1 MLNDYYCTRHS
12 RAPHLRASR
21 PLDQWPGCR
30 GRGRTVTLCSFDT
43 HTNTLLCSI
52 SLHDIWS
59 NIYLQSIFRP
69 LSCSDIHWYWIKW
82 AANSHKGISEGS
94 LGIMFSTIQKKGFRP
109 NCPTISFAT
118 KSKRRPLVDC
128 RGCRLMPQAIPGTA
142 FSQLPPPCLKI

>member
-1 MLNDYYCTRHS
+1 MAPGKGLSVKVLMLESLSRSPEILPSSTDNRSFCTRHS

-69 LSCSDIHWYWIKW
+69 FELLGYPLGTLNSRDVGSGYQLSTRLIIRYPSLCTW
-82 AANSHKGISEGS
+82 ALNP
-94 LGIMFSTIQKKGFRP
+94 Q
-109 NCPTISFAT
+109 
-118 KSKRRPLVDC
+118 KSKL
-128 RGCRLMPQAIPGTA
+128 I
-142 FSQLPPPCLKI
+142 FSGF